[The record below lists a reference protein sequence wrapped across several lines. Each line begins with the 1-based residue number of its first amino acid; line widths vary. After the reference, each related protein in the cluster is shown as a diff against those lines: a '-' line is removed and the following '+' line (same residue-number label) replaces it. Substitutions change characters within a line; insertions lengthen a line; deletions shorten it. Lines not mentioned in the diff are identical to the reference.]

1 MINEIVSLPE
11 SVILCI
17 KQFINNNGLK
27 SEALLRD
34 GIFALLEKY
43 CTVLYY
49 PQENEDNDGCHVQRL
64 VNTEI
69 VNFVFINTHKS
80 IEKQVFTAAHELG
93 HILGLSS
100 FLKNTCP
107 DFKPDLDEIAIN
119 KFAALLLMPENLFSK
134 ELQNNLKYYNIEDEK
149 ITLDGLIKLSLYLMD
164 FFFVPFKSVIIRM
177 FELGYLSQDI
187 AEEIIKDKSTLERIN
202 DYIKNLGYKRLGI
215 ISEKKS
221 IKDFA
226 ELLECAEKAEVFP
239 PSKINSIRTKMD
251 LSDIKPESL
260 STKIQL
266 CEPKSE

>member
-1 MINEIVSLPE
+1 MVKEIESLPE
-11 SVILCI
+11 KVILSI
-17 KQFINNNGLK
+17 KHFINNNGLK
-27 SEALLRD
+27 SDAPLRD

-49 PQENEDNDGCHVQRL
+49 PQENEENDGCHVKRL
-64 VNTEI
+64 VNNEI

-93 HILGLSS
+93 HILNLSN

-107 DFKPDLDEIAIN
+107 DFDQKLDEIAMN
-119 KFAALLLMPENLFSK
+119 KFAALLLLPEDSFSK
-134 ELQNNLKYYNIEDEK
+134 ELQNNLKNYSTEDEK
-149 ITLDGLIKLSLYLMD
+149 ISLDELIKLSLYLMD

-187 AEEIIKDKSTLERIN
+187 AEEIIKDKSTLEKIN

-215 ISEKKS
+215 RSEKKS

-226 ELLECAEKAEVFP
+226 ELLERAEKSEVFSL
-239 PSKINSIRTKMD
+239 SKINSIRTKMD
-251 LSDIKPESL
+251 LPDIKSESL
-260 STKIQL
+260 STKIQI
-266 CEPKSE
+266 CEPKPE